1 MTLFEALRKE
11 CVLAGVAPTDKAG
24 ALAEVARCAK
34 RSPLLANVAE
44 AAIVQG
50 LEERE
55 ALGST
60 GFGNG
65 IAIPHCRLENVTDF
79 IVGILTVPDGVEYDA
94 LDEKP
99 VRLIVFIIAPQEA
112 SNEHVRLLSAI
123 SLALSSRG
131 AIKEILAKKT
141 PEAVLESFLRH
152 ASGELD
158 RKGRTGKHLLHM
170 FIQDESVF
178 HELVQVFAGMDAI
191 NVSVITSENLSAYFS
206 KVPLFRGLW
215 DHDPG
220 GFSHLI
226 VAVVPQELANEAVR
240 RVETITGNLDERT
253 GVLLTVQELFYCAGS
268 LET

>member
-1 MTLFEALRKE
+1 MNLFEALRKE
-11 CVLAGVAPTDKAG
+11 CIFAGVTPQNKTR

-34 RSPLLANVAE
+34 QSPLLANVTE
-44 AAIVQG
+44 ETIIQG

-65 IAIPHCRLENVTDF
+65 IAIPHCRLEDVKDF
-79 IVGILTVPDGVEYDA
+79 IVGILTVPDGVEFDA

-99 VRLIVFIIAPQEA
+99 VRLMVFIIAPKDA
-112 SNEHVRLLSAI
+112 SNEHIRLLSAI
-123 SLALSSRG
+123 SQALKSRG
-131 AIKEILAKKT
+131 AVKEIVAEKT
-141 PEAVLESFLRH
+141 SEAVLESFLRH

-158 RKGRTGKHLLHM
+158 RKGHTGKNLIHI
-170 FIQDESVF
+170 FIQDEAVF
-178 HELVQVFAGMDAI
+178 HDLVQVFAGMDAS
-191 NVSVITSENLSAYFS
+191 NVSVLTSENLSAYFS

-226 VAVVPQELANEAVR
+226 MVVVPKELTNETVR
-240 RVETITGNLDERT
+240 RVETVTGNLDNRT
-253 GVLLTVQELFYCAGS
+253 GVMLTVQELFYCAGS
-268 LET
+268 LD